1 MQFRSKER
9 GFAGSTGWKQHTSP
23 KGLNV
28 NSPERKLGVYEPK
41 INPTLKGLNYFLSF

>member
-1 MQFRSKER
+1 MNPK
-9 GFAGSTGWKQHTSP
+9 SP

-41 INPTLKGLNYFLSF
+41 IYPTLKGLNCNTIFAK